1 MSNEDIATLVLLY
14 IVSASMGILKAL
26 ADFLSIHDAPASSDL
41 IFVLAGRPERKPYGW
56 ELFQSE
62 LAPRLILSVGR
73 YEVRETAVN
82 PVEIPELLSLREK
95 TPPSQRHFWIDFRGR
110 SRSVS
115 LAGLKETN
123 TFWEMYAL
131 AEYLGPNFSGR
142 IAIVSTSI
150 HLRRVRFCCRKIA
163 AFAQSPLLFLPVPE
177 GESCFQRDGWWKH
190 ADQCSY
196 LLAEYMKLAGYSL
209 RYGWR

>member
-1 MSNEDIATLVLLY
+1 
-14 IVSASMGILKAL
+14 MGMLKAL
-26 ADFLSIHDAPASSDL
+26 ADFLSIHDAPASCDL

-62 LAPRLILSVGR
+62 LTPRLILSVGR
-73 YEVRETAVN
+73 YEVRETARS

-95 TPPSQRHFWIDFRGR
+95 TLPAQRHFWIDFRGG
-110 SRSVS
+110 SRSVC

-131 AEYLGPNFSGR
+131 GEYLGPNFSGR
-142 IAIVSTSI
+142 IVIVSTSI
-150 HLRRVRFCCRKIA
+150 HLRRVRLCCRKIA

-177 GESCFQRDGWWKH
+177 DKSYFQRDGWWKH
-190 ADQCSY
+190 RDQSSY
-196 LLAEYMKLAGYSL
+196 LLAEYVKLAAYCL